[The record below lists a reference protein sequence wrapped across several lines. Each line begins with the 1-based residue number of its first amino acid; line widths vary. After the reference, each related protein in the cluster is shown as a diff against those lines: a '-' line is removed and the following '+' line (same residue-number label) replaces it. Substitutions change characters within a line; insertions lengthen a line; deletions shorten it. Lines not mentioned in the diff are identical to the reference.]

1 MLQEQDIAFELVCQ
15 EYHCKTYL
23 SNADETK
30 SVFVFESRQRAK
42 DVVCPYCGSSVHICE
57 SVSRSLQDVPIWSD
71 TAQEL
76 CFVGHRYR
84 CTKCGRKHTPPL
96 PLQYPGTRITE
107 RAATWIRTMLLNKL
121 PTKSVQK
128 LTGIHWETIRNI
140 HRETM
145 NETLREHQAALKAG
159 GYHPHF
165 LAVDE
170 FAIRKGHSYATS
182 VMDLE
187 TGEVLWIG
195 EGRSKED
202 FRRFFDEIDP
212 SFTTEVIAV
221 AMDMN
226 ASYHIVVQE
235 KLPQAQIVYDR
246 YHMQAQYG
254 REVLGTVRLDEAR
267 KHKAASKELSEQLSG
282 LPDEEK
288 RHVKAQIREEK
299 NQYREMKKLRW
310 TLLTNGENL
319 SDTRAASLQAILET
333 HSDLAVCYA
342 MKEEMI
348 SLFKLRDAVQAQIGW
363 RNWFSAAKASGIPA
377 LVSFA
382 ERKEKRINGLAA
394 HATYPISTG
403 KLEGFN
409 NKIKVA
415 KRVGYGYRDDDYFF
429 LLVRFLSLPSPRKT

>member
-15 EYHCKTYL
+15 EYLCKTYL
-23 SNADETK
+23 RNADETE
-30 SVFVFESRQRAK
+30 SVLVFESKQQTK
-42 DVVCPYCGSSVHICE
+42 VVVCPYCGGSVHICE
-57 SVSRSLQDVPIWSD
+57 SVSRNLQDVPIWPNM
-71 TAQEL
+71 AQEL
-76 CFVGHRYR
+76 CFVGYRYR

-107 RAATWIRTMLLNKL
+107 RAANWIRTMLLNKL
-121 PTKSVQK
+121 SIKSIQNI
-128 LTGIHWETIRNI
+128 TGIHWETIRNI

-145 NETLREHQAALKAG
+145 EQTLREHQAALKAS
-159 GYHPHF
+159 GYRPHF

-187 TGEVLWIG
+187 TGEVLWVG

-212 SFTTEVIAV
+212 SFIAEIIAV

-235 KLPQAQIVYDR
+235 MLPQAQIVYDR

-267 KHKAASKELSEQLSG
+267 KHKAVSRELSEQLSG

-288 RHVKAQIREEK
+288 RQVKAQIREEK
-299 NQYREMKKLRW
+299 SQYREMKKLRW

-319 SDTRAASLQAILET
+319 SDACAASLQTILEN

-348 SLFKLRDAVQAQIGW
+348 ALFELRDVDQARIGW
-363 RNWFSAAKASGIPA
+363 QNWFAAAKASGIPA
-377 LVSFA
+377 LMSFA
-382 ERKEKRINGLAA
+382 ERKEKRIDGLVA

-415 KRVGYGYRDDDYFF
+415 KRVGYGYRDDEYFF
-429 LLVRFLSLPSPRKT
+429 LLVRFLSLASPRFP

>member
-1 MLQEQDIAFELVCQ
+1 ML
-15 EYHCKTYL
+15 
-23 SNADETK
+23 
-30 SVFVFESRQRAK
+30 VFESKQQTK
-42 DVVCPYCGSSVHICE
+42 VVVCPYCGGSVHICE
-57 SVSRSLQDVPIWSD
+57 SVSRNLQDVPIWPNM
-71 TAQEL
+71 AQEL
-76 CFVGHRYR
+76 CFVGYRYR

-107 RAATWIRTMLLNKL
+107 RAANWIRTMLLNKL
-121 PTKSVQK
+121 SIKSIQNI
-128 LTGIHWETIRNI
+128 TGIHWETIRNI

-145 NETLREHQAALKAG
+145 EQTLREHQAALKAR
-159 GYHPHF
+159 GYRPHF

-187 TGEVLWIG
+187 TGEVLWVG

-212 SFTTEVIAV
+212 SFIAEIIAV

-235 KLPQAQIVYDR
+235 KLSHAQIIYDR

-267 KHKAASKELSEQLSG
+267 KHKAVSRELSEQLSG

-288 RHVKAQIREEK
+288 RQIKAQIREEK
-299 NQYREMKKLRW
+299 SQYREMKKLRW

-319 SDTRAASLQAILET
+319 SDARAASLQTILEN

-348 SLFKLRDAVQAQIGW
+348 ALFELRDVDQARIGW
-363 RNWFSAAKASGIPA
+363 QNWFAAAKASGIPV

-382 ERKEKRINGLAA
+382 ERKEKRIDGLVA

-415 KRVGYGYRDDDYFF
+415 KRVGYGYRDDEYFF
-429 LLVRFLSLPSPRKT
+429 LLVRFLSLPSPRFP